1 MRLTRFSS
9 LLCVLLLAV
18 GLAACGSDSK
28 SSGGSSG
35 DGAAADSGAKKKV
48 KVGALFPGRVNDKAF
63 NQTGYEGLKEAEQ
76 EFGLEVSYRE
86 SVPQPEYESTMRDY
100 AQRGYDLVLG
110 YGFQFADAAAV
121 VAKDFPKVKFI
132 VNPGAAAQPPNLA
145 GTNNDEWQ
153 SGYVAGAA
161 AGLITKTNVVAYM
174 GGVPIPPLVQTGNAF
189 REGVKSTNPKAKVIV
204 THTGT
209 FDDVAK
215 GKQTGLSLIDQGADI
230 IMGNANAV
238 GVAALEAAASRGKFG
253 IGAQFDQTSVA
264 PDSVLGSAVVRQNVS
279 VKKGIELV
287 VNGTFEPKLYIYG
300 LKDDST
306 DFVWNPKFE
315 QQFPEAAAAADKA
328 REDILAGKIKP
339 PSIKP

>member
-1 MRLTRFSS
+1 MRATKLWSV
-9 LLCVLLLAV
+9 LCVLLLAI
-18 GLAACGSDSK
+18 GLAACGSDSG
-28 SSGGSSG
+28 SGGSGDGGSSG
-35 DGAAADSGAKKKV
+35 GGKDKV

-63 NQTGYEGLKEAEQ
+63 NQIGYEGLKEAET

-110 YGFQFADAAAV
+110 YGFQFADAATAV
-121 VAKDFPKVKFI
+121 SKDFPKVKFN
-132 VNPGAAAQPPNLA
+132 VNPGTGGQAPNLA
-145 GTNNDEWQ
+145 ATNNDEWQ
-153 SGYVAGAA
+153 SGYIAGAA

-189 REGVKSTNPKAKVIV
+189 REGVKSTNPDAKVIV

-230 IMGNANAV
+230 VMGNANAV
-238 GVAALEAAASRGKFG
+238 GVAALQAAASRGKFG
-253 IGAQFDQTSVA
+253 IGAQFDQTDVA

-287 VNGTFEPKLYIYG
+287 VNGTFEPKLYVYG
-300 LKDDST
+300 LKDEST

-315 QQFPEAAAAADKA
+315 EQFPEAAAAADKA
-328 REDILAGKIKP
+328 REEIRAGKVKP